1 VNIAPAHLDALKAF
15 GYTEAEAEFLY
26 IVATHSGYFRNRQFL
41 IYTGAYWGSRTRNF
55 FSKMARLRHVRTE
68 RFPKSG
74 VIHQIFS
81 RRLYHQIGRENLR
94 NRRAHEIDFIKQRIA
109 ILDFVI
115 ANQEHE
121 YLETETQKISYFRE
135 KLGVNEGYFPARLY
149 LGRKSSTATVRYFV
163 DNFPIFLC
171 SPSSVVTFSYVHD
184 DTSSFSGFL
193 RHLGT
198 YLPLF
203 RQLSEFQMLYVS
215 RTDVHFARAKE
226 IFESL
231 VKIPLES
238 DIAEDLLRYFRVRRM
253 WEQKQYAE
261 VSDAE
266 LVFRNEARS
275 RFHGRTFE
283 GLYQNWKR
291 GQVSAAAIE
300 KKFPSNDRSRT
311 VRFETYLLGPIQF
324 SDRDSGKSDAES
336 KNLRSVSSR
345 LASSSS
351 RRDQGSFAAR
361 EVGKPERTKVRF
373 GPSTNH
379 LRRNTMSII
388 KKAPEMMAREVKLEQ
403 PVNELLEDYARFIE
417 SSADHVV
424 NAVLKKM
431 LWRDLEYRK
440 WRGQRRG
447 GQSSTEKNQASE
459 EETRG

>member
-1 VNIAPAHLDALKAF
+1 MNIAPVHLDALKAF
-15 GYTEAEAEFLY
+15 GYTEAEAGFLY

-41 IYTGAYWGSRTRNF
+41 TYTGAYWGRRTTNF
-55 FSKMARLRHVRTE
+55 FSKIARLRHVRTE

-74 VIHQIFS
+74 VIHHLCS
-81 RRLYHQIGRENLR
+81 SRLYRQIGRENLR
-94 NRRAHEIDFIKQRIA
+94 NLRAHEIDFIKRRIA

-121 YLETETQKISYFRE
+121 YLETEPQKISHFCE

-149 LGRKSSTATVRYFV
+149 LGRKTSTASVRYFV
-163 DNFPIFLC
+163 DNFPVFLT

-184 DTSSFSGFL
+184 DTPGFSGFVNQL
-193 RHLGT
+193 ET

-226 IFESL
+226 IFDSL
-231 VKIPLES
+231 IKIPLES

-261 VSDAE
+261 VSDAD
-266 LVFRNEARS
+266 LIFRNEARS

-291 GQVSAAAIE
+291 GQVTAATIE
-300 KKFPSNDRSRT
+300 KKFPRNDRSRT
-311 VRFETYLLGPIQF
+311 VRFDTYLLGQIQ
-324 SDRDSGKSDAES
+324 SSERDSAKSGAES
-336 KNLRSVSSR
+336 KNFHSASSP

-351 RRDQGSFAAR
+351 RRDQKSFAAR
-361 EVGKPERTKVRF
+361 EVGKPERTEVRF
-373 GPSTNH
+373 GPRTNH

-388 KKAPEMMAREVKLEQ
+388 KKAPEMMAREIKLEQ
-403 PVNELLEDYARFIE
+403 PVNELLEDYAQFIE
-417 SSADHVV
+417 SSPDHVV
-424 NAVLKKM
+424 NALLKKV
-431 LWRDLEYRK
+431 LWRDLDYRK
-440 WRGQRRG
+440 WRRERRG
-447 GQSSTEKNQASE
+447 GQPSTEKIQESN
-459 EETRG
+459 EETTG